1 MQRAPSSWSD
11 RPRAISTVPRV
22 RGEQGH
28 PQLSGRGPGSIIH
41 LAAIALAASV
51 AALVMVAPSLGLA
64 AADETPDRLTAGGIA
79 PPGLDVVLDSTQH
92 WTGTNDVLLSVYDAS
107 GRSLAGRSL
116 ALQLELTAPSGT
128 TLSVMPVIEQFAT
141 YGRPLYRARLPLGEL
156 GRWDV
161 HVSAVVDGAELV
173 GSAVLDVSPDGGTP
187 SLGSL
192 VPGGDTPTIR
202 DARSLLH
209 HISSD
214 PEPLTAF
221 YTWSLD
227 EALRQGQPTVLV
239 LDSYAASPNA
249 ACGGALAILHE
260 IFIDY
265 PGLTIIH
272 AEPWHTSMAT
282 DGMLQLDPAGGPPLL
297 TDYAQAW
304 GVEEPP
310 WVFVIDRDGRLHAKF
325 GGVVGSDELR
335 SAMASVSSWRPV
347 A

>member
-1 MQRAPSSWSD
+1 MSRAAGGEGQAQPC
-11 RPRAISTVPRV
+11 RRCRAGISR
-22 RGEQGH
+22 R
-28 PQLSGRGPGSIIH
+28 
-41 LAAIALAASV
+41 AAIALSAWLAV
-51 AALVMVAPSLGLA
+51 LTTGAPSLGLA
-64 AADETPDRLTAGGIA
+64 AADDPRPGPEPSHEVTA
-79 PPGLDVVLDSTQH
+79 GLDVVLDSTQH
-92 WTGTNDVLLSVYDAS
+92 WLGTNDVLLSVFDATGS
-107 GRSLAGRSL
+107 SLASR
-116 ALQLELTAPSGT
+116 ALPLQIELTAPSGMT
-128 TLSVMPVIEQFAT
+128 RTIAPALERFAT
-141 YGRPLYRARLPLGEL
+141 YGRPLYRARVPLGEL

-161 HVSAVVDGAELV
+161 AVSAEVDGARLT
-173 GSAVLDVSPDGGTP
+173 GSGVLDVSPDGGIP

-227 EALRQGQPTVLV
+227 EALQQGQPTVFV
-239 LDSYAASPNA
+239 MDSYAASPNA
-249 ACGGALAILHE
+249 ACGGVLAVLHE
-260 IFIDY
+260 VFIDY

-272 AEPWHTSMAT
+272 AEPWHTSSGP
-282 DGMLQLDPAGGPPLL
+282 DGMLQLDPPGGPPVL

-304 GVEEPP
+304 GILDPP

-325 GGVVGSDELR
+325 NGVVGSDELR
-335 SAMASVSSWRPV
+335 AAMTSVSPWRPV